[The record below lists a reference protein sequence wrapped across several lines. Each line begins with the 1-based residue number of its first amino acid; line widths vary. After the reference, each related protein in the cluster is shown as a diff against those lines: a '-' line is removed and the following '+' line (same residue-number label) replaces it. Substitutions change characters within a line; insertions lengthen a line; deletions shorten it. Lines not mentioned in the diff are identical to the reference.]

1 MSRRGLAANSSLA
14 QVAAGEERDL
24 LLGNWR
30 RQLVGAAQARVCH
43 LLHGSKHHPTGP
55 PVFVSAFAA
64 ASARRLRS
72 NRRKNKTTL
81 DLYMPYPSTS

>member
-1 MSRRGLAANSSLA
+1 MSRLGLTANSSLA

-43 LLHGSKHHPTGP
+43 LLHVSKQNPTGP
-55 PVFVSAFAA
+55 PVYVSALGA

-72 NRRKNKTTL
+72 NRHKNKTTL
-81 DLYMPYPSTS
+81 DLYTPYPSTS